1 MGGTMKKTVLS
12 CMAVLAA
19 LSLTA
24 CGSAHAHK
32 AQSKSASSSKVVKKH
47 KSKDKKKESKAE
59 ESSSQSGQA
68 KNTTKTSNAGNQGGT
83 QEADQ
88 ADPFNAGTWDKPYKG
103 YPNFN
108 AYMRDHPDTPNIQSQ
123 TAQIQHAQNVK
134 RGIENPDGTM
144 TQNFQNWMSVQDQ
157 QEQQGIRTP
166 EYDQN
171 VNWGSTPNQ

>member
-1 MGGTMKKTVLS
+1 MKKTVLS

-32 AQSKSASSSKVVKKH
+32 VQSKSASSSKVVKKH
-47 KSKDKKKESKAE
+47 RNKDKKKESKTE
-59 ESSSQSGQA
+59 GSSAQNRQSQ
-68 KNTTKTSNAGNQGGT
+68 NTTRTSNTASHSGT
-83 QEADQ
+83 QDPDQ

-123 TAQIQHAQNVK
+123 TAQMQHAQNVK

-144 TQNFQNWMSVQDQ
+144 TQNFQNWVSDRDNAWSNGA
-157 QEQQGIRTP
+157 QEFP
-166 EYDQN
+166 EYDAN
-171 VNWGSTPNQ
+171 TNWDTGTNH